1 MIKVIASDI
10 DGTLL
15 NQEHHLCRENI
26 EAIMRARESGIS
38 FLISTGRKYKDVI
51 RVLESEKLADGY
63 ISLSGAQTVSGNGEL
78 LNAIPLAKE
87 TVGKVVEYASDYP
100 VLVILNAMEE
110 DYVIGTQTELEEIL
124 RSQEN
129 ILNGGKSMEKN
140 SDYSLIPMLKKRT
153 MAVPSLE
160 ILHSKVNAIYKIF
173 IAGEDL
179 EALARLDQKIRQIPD
194 AASASSFVTNLEITH
209 AKAQKGPVLLDF
221 IQKGGYRMDEVMV
234 IGDSMNDYSMLSM
247 DYGATVAMGNAME
260 ELKEV
265 AMYVT
270 ADCDHHGVA
279 DAINSLLDGNLESL
293 RKK

>member
-1 MIKVIASDI
+1 
-10 DGTLL
+10 
-15 NQEHHLCRENI
+15 
-26 EAIMRARESGIS
+26 
-38 FLISTGRKYKDVI
+38 
-51 RVLESEKLADGY
+51 
-63 ISLSGAQTVSGNGEL
+63 
-78 LNAIPLAKE
+78 
-87 TVGKVVEYASDYP
+87 
-100 VLVILNAMEE
+100 
-110 DYVIGTQTELEEIL
+110 
-124 RSQEN
+124 
-129 ILNGGKSMEKN
+129 MEKN

>member
-153 MAVPSLE
+153 TAVPSLE

>member
-153 MAVPSLE
+153 IAVPSLE

-179 EALARLDQKIRQIPD
+179 EALARLDHKIRQIPD

>member
-153 MAVPSLE
+153 TAVPSLE

-194 AASASSFVTNLEITH
+194 ADSASSFVTNLEITH